1 MFRKMHRDWIKLFKI
16 YQPRHK
22 IYGWQNYDYHKVV
35 IIIIIIII
43 IIKVIK
49 LALNLKVCS
58 LKIKKDLSG
67 PPSDQN
73 VLKQ

>member
-1 MFRKMHRDWIKLFKI
+1 MFRKMQRDWIELFKI

-22 IYGWQNYDYHKVV
+22 IYGWQNYDYHKV

>member
-1 MFRKMHRDWIKLFKI
+1 MHRDWIELFKI

-22 IYGWQNYDYHKVV
+22 IYGWQNYDYHKV
-35 IIIIIIII
+35 III

-58 LKIKKDLSG
+58 KFTNGKD
-67 PPSDQN
+67 
-73 VLKQ
+73 

>member
-1 MFRKMHRDWIKLFKI
+1 MFRKMHRDWIELFKI
-16 YQPRHK
+16 NQPRHK
-22 IYGWQNYDYHKVV
+22 IYGWQNYDYHKV
-35 IIIIIIII
+35 IIIIII

>member
-1 MFRKMHRDWIKLFKI
+1 MHRDWIELFKI

-22 IYGWQNYDYHKVV
+22 LYGWQNYDYHKV
-35 IIIIIIII
+35 IIIIIII

-58 LKIKKDLSG
+58 KFTNGKD
-67 PPSDQN
+67 
-73 VLKQ
+73 

>member
-1 MFRKMHRDWIKLFKI
+1 MFRKMHRDWIELFKI

-22 IYGWQNYDYHKVV
+22 IYGWLNYDYHKVIIV

-58 LKIKKDLSG
+58 KFTNCKD
-67 PPSDQN
+67 
-73 VLKQ
+73 

>member
-1 MFRKMHRDWIKLFKI
+1 MFRKMHRDWIELFKI

-35 IIIIIIII
+35 IIIIIII

>member
-1 MFRKMHRDWIKLFKI
+1 MFRKMQRDWIELFKI

-22 IYGWQNYDYHKVV
+22 IYGWQNYDYHKV
-35 IIIIIIII
+35 IIIIIII